1 MTTTPDWRWACPA
14 CRGVLVADGPDA
26 LVCPTCGSRHER
38 IDGIWRFLTGDAV
51 ARYERFLAEYEMIR
65 RAEGRGSTDPAYY
78 RNLPVVAD
86 DDPLRDQWRMRAT
99 SWRHARRLVLEGRT
113 TPARVLDL
121 GAGLGW
127 LSHQIARAGHH
138 PVAVDLSVDDLD
150 GLGAARHLDPVWPR
164 VQAEF
169 DHLPLADGEA
179 DVVIFNASLHYSVD
193 YAVTLGE
200 ALRVLRPDGALVL
213 MDSPIYRDAEAG
225 RSMVL
230 ERQVDF
236 ERRFGTR
243 SNSVPSIGFL
253 SVAMLDELADQLGV
267 TWQRVTPWYGWRWAL
282 RPWRA
287 RLRRQRERSRFEVV
301 VGRRRPG

>member
-1 MTTTPDWRWACPA
+1 MNAPDWRWACPA
-14 CRGVLVADGPDA
+14 CRTALMPDGADA
-26 LVCPTCGSRHER
+26 LACRSCPARYER
-38 IDGIWRFLTGDAV
+38 REGIWRFLTDAEV

-78 RNLPVVAD
+78 RALPVVAD
-86 DDPLRDQWRMRAT
+86 DDLLRDQWRMRAT
-99 SWRHARRLVLEGRT
+99 SWRHARALVLDGGAA
-113 TPARVLDL
+113 PARVLDL

-127 LSHQIARAGHH
+127 LSHQLARAGHH

-150 GLGAARHLDPVWPR
+150 GLGAARHLDPMWPR

-193 YAVTLGE
+193 YAVTLAE
-200 ALRVLRPDGALVL
+200 ALRVLRPGGALVL

-225 RSMVL
+225 RSMVS
-230 ERQVDF
+230 ERQIDF
-236 ERRFGTR
+236 EQRFGTR
-243 SNSVPSIGFL
+243 SDSVPSIGFL
-253 SVAMLDELADQLGV
+253 SVAMLDELAEGLGV
-267 TWQRVTPWYGWRWAL
+267 TWQRVTPWYGWRWAV

-287 RLRRQRERSRFEVV
+287 KLRRQRERSRFEVV
-301 VGRRRPG
+301 VGRRRSP